1 MRLIVVGCSGSYP
14 GPDSPASCY
23 LVEHDGYWLALDLGS
38 GALGPLQRYVDPR
51 RLDAVLL
58 SHLHADHY
66 LDLCSL
72 SVALRYHPDGV
83 PAHRVEVRGPAG
95 TDRAVGQA
103 CGTSPG
109 ALAQNIDFADVQ
121 PGTFE
126 LGPFTVT
133 AVRAAHPVEAHAL
146 RLEAGGRALV
156 YTGDTGPSAPV
167 TGLAKRADLLL
178 AEASFVA
185 GGENP
190 PDLHL
195 TGGEAGEMAAA
206 AGVGALV
213 VTHVPPWHDARTALA
228 EARDAF
234 DGTCELA
241 VSGAVFDL

>member
-1 MRLIVVGCSGSYP
+1 MRLTVVGCSGSYP

-23 LVEHDGYWLALDLGS
+23 LVEHDGYLLALDLGS

-66 LDLCSL
+66 LDVCSL

-83 PAHRVEVRGPAG
+83 PAHRVVVRGPAG
-95 TDRAVGQA
+95 TAGAVSRA
-103 CGTSPG
+103 CGTP
-109 ALAQNIDFADVQ
+109 AEVLAENIDFTDVR
-121 PGTFE
+121 PGSFD

-156 YTGDTGPSAPV
+156 YTGDTGPSEPV
-167 TGLAKRADLLL
+167 TGLAKGADLLL

-185 GGENP
+185 TGDNP

-206 AGVGALV
+206 AGVGSLV
-213 VTHVPPWHDARTALA
+213 VTHVPPWHDPQHALA
-228 EARDAF
+228 EARAAY
-234 DGTCELA
+234 DGRCELA
-241 VSGAVFDL
+241 MSGAVFDL